1 MWLPLRMRGATA
13 AALRVLPP
21 KARGTG
27 EFRTAV
33 SAHAV
38 RHCAVRRCTISAA
51 LWRCTIALAPARAV
65 HLQLVQNGEGTTV
78 YKYAQRPQTS

>member
-1 MWLPLRMRGATA
+1 MIFNNKTKDVEIVSMWLPLRMRGATA

-38 RHCAVRRCTISAA
+38 RHCAARRCT
-51 LWRCTIALAPARAV
+51 LAPRFGA
-65 HLQLVQNGEGTTV
+65 
-78 YKYAQRPQTS
+78 AQ